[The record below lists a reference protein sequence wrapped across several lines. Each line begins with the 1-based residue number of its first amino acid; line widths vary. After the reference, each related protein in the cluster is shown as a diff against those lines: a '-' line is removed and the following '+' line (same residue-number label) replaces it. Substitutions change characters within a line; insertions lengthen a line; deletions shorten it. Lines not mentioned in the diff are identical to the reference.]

1 VLLAIAGGFIMQRRV
16 PVLTVKSACR
26 SVRRLQSLF
35 DPAVQERQTA
45 AGENRTPQD
54 WSCATFEDIATI

>member
-35 DPAVQERQTA
+35 DPAGQERQTA
-45 AGENRTPQD
+45 AGEDRTP
-54 WSCATFEDIATI
+54 